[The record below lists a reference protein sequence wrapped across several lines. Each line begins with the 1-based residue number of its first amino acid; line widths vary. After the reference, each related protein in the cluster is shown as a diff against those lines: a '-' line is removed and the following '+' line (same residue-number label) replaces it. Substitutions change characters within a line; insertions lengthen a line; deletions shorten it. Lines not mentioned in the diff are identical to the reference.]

1 MIGKFYSLRDIQHFK
16 QTHWRISRKV
26 ESDNEILD
34 ELSHYDVV
42 IMGSDQIWNS
52 ACIDTM
58 GLYYFGIHSKGSQ
71 KLISYAT
78 SFGHNRFEAE
88 GKDLDIL
95 KKHLKRFY
103 AISVREKDGVELLR
117 DKFGI
122 ESDLV
127 LDPTMLLTK
136 DYYFSLVGI
145 DYNHK
150 PEISTLAYY
159 LLDSSPEK
167 MDVVHQFA
175 CNNGL
180 TMVTMNKIPS
190 EGKTGMDKLQSL
202 KYPSVESWLKKVIGA
217 RYVITDSF
225 HGTVFSILFNK
236 QFVVFSNAKRGNSR
250 FDSLLGMFNLKDRM
264 IEASNDTDK
273 LLSRIQSL
281 PDIDYTEVNQRL
293 KECRENSLKFLI
305 DALS

>member
-1 MIGKFYSLRDIQHFK
+1 
-16 QTHWRISRKV
+16 
-26 ESDNEILD
+26 
-34 ELSHYDVV
+34 
-42 IMGSDQIWNS
+42 
-52 ACIDTM
+52 
-58 GLYYFGIHSKGSQ
+58 
-71 KLISYAT
+71 
-78 SFGHNRFEAE
+78 
-88 GKDLDIL
+88 
-95 KKHLKRFY
+95 
-103 AISVREKDGVELLR
+103 
-117 DKFGI
+117 
-122 ESDLV
+122 
-127 LDPTMLLTK
+127 
-136 DYYFSLVGI
+136 
-145 DYNHK
+145 
-150 PEISTLAYY
+150 
-159 LLDSSPEK
+159 
-167 MDVVHQFA
+167 
-175 CNNGL
+175 
-180 TMVTMNKIPS
+180 MVTMNKIPS